1 MMPLHLHI
9 NKNSDGDD
17 EDLKLC
23 EKSIFV
29 HFIAGEITLVAL
41 APLTNIAL
49 AMKLDP
55 DFGKKLKNVTIMGGN
70 IEVKYH

>member
-1 MMPLHLHI
+1 M
-9 NKNSDGDD
+9 
-17 EDLKLC
+17 
-23 EKSIFV
+23 
-29 HFIAGEITLVAL
+29 FISFAGEITLVAL